1 MAGGAEVHT
10 SEWQLVEVVNDFQAF
25 PNQKDER
32 RNNLILVHKVPEE
45 KFLDLEEGDIQEI
58 FNCYAA
64 ELTEEDLEQPTVLSK
79 PEDEDSE
86 AV

>member
-1 MAGGAEVHT
+1 
-10 SEWQLVEVVNDFQAF
+10 
-25 PNQKDER
+25 
-32 RNNLILVHKVPEE
+32 
-45 KFLDLEEGDIQEI
+45 LEEGDIQEI